1 MCICHPVLSKPLPR
15 SCSMFFKV
23 HMIFF
28 YISTHRVWDSQN
40 SFLNISNPLAKSW
53 SIVPTYNIPQEYMIL
68 LEFNYFHKS
77 DNEPLITV
85 FNIQNNI
92 SPFLDDRHFTVCF

>member
-15 SCSMFFKV
+15 SCSVFFKV
-23 HMIFF
+23 HMIF
-28 YISTHRVWDSQN
+28 YINTHRVWDSQN
-40 SFLNISNPLAKSW
+40 SFLIDSNPLAKSW
-53 SIVPTYNIPQEYMIL
+53 SIVPTYKIPQEYITL
-68 LEFNYFHKS
+68 LAFNYFHNS

-92 SPFLDDRHFTVCF
+92 SPSLDDRHFPICF